1 MSDRAIPE
9 RKRRKSGQERT
20 ADYRQNNP
28 DQVKLS
34 REKEKLDLLK
44 KRLEDEQFHEE
55 VKRKE
60 RERKRV
66 YRAKKALE
74 GNKENDDTNESPQST
89 SNQTP
94 KSRQSLAGLLARRRT
109 SKEKNETIDDLV
121 DANKDLE
128 NENARMDIS
137 MRETDTENM
146 KLKMENKKKDREI
159 LDLKNKLVENDL
171 WLKSTFKYMTSS
183 GKREFK
189 TAHNLATSRPVLK
202 FISPRDILSKAFF
215 LVCFFNI

>member
-44 KRLEDEQFHEE
+44 KRLEDEQFDEE

-109 SKEKNETIDDLV
+109 SKEKN
-121 DANKDLE
+121 
-128 NENARMDIS
+128 
-137 MRETDTENM
+137 
-146 KLKMENKKKDREI
+146 
-159 LDLKNKLVENDL
+159 
-171 WLKSTFKYMTSS
+171 
-183 GKREFK
+183 
-189 TAHNLATSRPVLK
+189 
-202 FISPRDILSKAFF
+202 
-215 LVCFFNI
+215 

>member
-44 KRLEDEQFHEE
+44 KRLEDEQFDEE

-121 DANKDLE
+121 EANKDLE

-137 MRETDTENM
+137 IYTVPFGTFF
-146 KLKMENKKKDREI
+146 I
-159 LDLKNKLVENDL
+159 L
-171 WLKSTFKYMTSS
+171 
-183 GKREFK
+183 
-189 TAHNLATSRPVLK
+189 
-202 FISPRDILSKAFF
+202 
-215 LVCFFNI
+215 CFGQSFSIIKQ

>member
-20 ADYRQNNP
+20 AEYRQNNP

-44 KRLEDEQFHEE
+44 KRVEDEQFDEE

-74 GNKENDDTNESPQST
+74 AIEGNKENDDTNESLQPT
-89 SNQTP
+89 SKQTP
-94 KSRQSLAGLLARRRT
+94 
-109 SKEKNETIDDLV
+109 
-121 DANKDLE
+121 
-128 NENARMDIS
+128 
-137 MRETDTENM
+137 
-146 KLKMENKKKDREI
+146 
-159 LDLKNKLVENDL
+159 
-171 WLKSTFKYMTSS
+171 
-183 GKREFK
+183 
-189 TAHNLATSRPVLK
+189 
-202 FISPRDILSKAFF
+202 
-215 LVCFFNI
+215 

>member
-44 KRLEDEQFHEE
+44 KRLEDEQFDEE

-121 DANKDLE
+121 EANKDLE

-159 LDLKNKLVENDL
+159 SDLKNKLVENDL

-189 TAHNLATSRPVLK
+189 TAHNLASKEHKKLAVTSHEESELK
-202 FISPRDILSKAFF
+202 KTN
-215 LVCFFNI
+215 C

>member
-44 KRLEDEQFHEE
+44 KRLEDEQFDEE

-66 YRAKKALE
+66 YRAKKA
-74 GNKENDDTNESPQST
+74 
-89 SNQTP
+89 
-94 KSRQSLAGLLARRRT
+94 
-109 SKEKNETIDDLV
+109 
-121 DANKDLE
+121 
-128 NENARMDIS
+128 
-137 MRETDTENM
+137 
-146 KLKMENKKKDREI
+146 
-159 LDLKNKLVENDL
+159 
-171 WLKSTFKYMTSS
+171 
-183 GKREFK
+183 
-189 TAHNLATSRPVLK
+189 
-202 FISPRDILSKAFF
+202 
-215 LVCFFNI
+215 